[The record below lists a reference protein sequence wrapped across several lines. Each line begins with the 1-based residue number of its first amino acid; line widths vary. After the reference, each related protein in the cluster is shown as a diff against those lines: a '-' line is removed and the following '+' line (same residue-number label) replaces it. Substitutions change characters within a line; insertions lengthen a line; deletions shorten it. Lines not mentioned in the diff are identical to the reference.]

1 MPFVPPIFVLSH
13 QFLFFGVNRNHG
25 LIFLQEFPRF
35 GFNMSKLLVSIRILV
50 AFQRFL
56 VALKAVSHFME
67 QMIYGAFTYL
77 MSHII

>member
-50 AFQRFL
+50 A
-56 VALKAVSHFME
+56 LKAVSHFME